1 MLAQQNILALLHTFE
16 TAALHMSFT
25 KAATTL
31 NLTQG
36 AVSQRIRS
44 LESMLG
50 FRLFIRMTRKL
61 QLTDEGERL
70 LGVLAFSLKRI
81 SDEM

>member
-31 NLTQG
+31 SLTQG

-61 QLTDEGERL
+61 QLKGS
-70 LGVLAFSLKRI
+70 VYLACSRFHLNVSVMK
-81 SDEM
+81 

>member
-1 MLAQQNILALLHTFE
+1 MLAQQNMLALLHTFE

-31 NLTQG
+31 NLSQG

-50 FRLFIRMTRKL
+50 FRLL
-61 QLTDEGERL
+61 SE
-70 LGVLAFSLKRI
+70 
-81 SDEM
+81 

>member
-61 QLTDEGERL
+61 QLTDEGS
-70 LGVLAFSLKRI
+70 VYLAYSRFHLNASVMK
-81 SDEM
+81 